1 MSAGFAAHW
10 RWECVSP
17 PAVCGCSMERFLGKR
32 SVMSALKAY
41 FKKSKF
47 QIAQALGIVYDGAHK
62 RVEQEL
68 QFEDSYWS
76 SPER

>member
-1 MSAGFAAHW
+1 
-10 RWECVSP
+10 
-17 PAVCGCSMERFLGKR
+17 MERFLGKR